1 MPNPDF
7 WTQAIGRRRSRRAL
21 LRAGAAGVG
30 IAGSAAAGCGGGGK
44 PGGGAP
50 SGAGP
55 SGTGAAGGTPSASGR
70 SGLVAGNFKTGGT
83 LQLQLNSVIGLDP
96 FTSSSFLTNEIISH
110 NYSRLFRFVAGTEPS
125 AFTSHELAPDLVD
138 TYEVGADGLTYTL
151 KLRRN
156 VMFHPPL
163 SRPLTSADVMA
174 SWQRLTTDPKSVN
187 GSVFKPFVDSLTAPD
202 DFTLVFKLK
211 APYAPFLNKLASAQ
225 YLWIISKDA
234 VDGKID
240 PSKQLPGT
248 GPWMFVDASP
258 TAYTFKKNPDYYIK
272 GIPYA
277 DGAVLNVILDFS
289 TREAQFQAGKLDV
302 DQVPIV
308 DTEAMQKALPKAHVA
323 SYNDIYA
330 SYVFFSD
337 VSDPQS
343 PFNDVRMR
351 RAVSLALDRK
361 GLLDAGY
368 NGHGAWTNIV
378 NPGMGKWWLDPQ
390 GTEIGDPGKWFKHDP
405 AQAKQLLNAAGHAN
419 TELKFLYPNNAYGEP
434 YNTLAD
440 AARGMLAD
448 AGFKLTVVTVD
459 YNKDYMNS
467 GQGIFY
473 KGAPPNT
480 VVFALQSR
488 FSDADDYLF
497 GFLAPDGNRN
507 QSKVNDP
514 NLTAL
519 IKKEQAELD
528 EAKRLDLA
536 KQIQKATNDQM
547 YYAPGYGQVRNDI
560 YQSWIDNPI
569 VTDEYSFGLERHA
582 YLSINR

>member
-30 IAGSAAAGCGGGGK
+30 IAGLAAAGCGGGGK

-55 SGTGAAGGTPSASGR
+55 SGTGAAGGTPSSSGR

-83 LQLQLNSVIGLDP
+83 LQLQLNSVIALDP
-96 FTSSSFLTNEIISH
+96 FTSGSFVTNQIISH
-110 NYSRLFRFVAGTEPS
+110 NYSRLFRFVASTEPS
-125 AFTSHELAPDLVD
+125 FFASHQVAPELVD

-151 KLRRN
+151 HLRKN
-156 VMFHPPL
+156 VMFHPPI
-163 SRPLTSADVMA
+163 SRPLTTADVMA

-187 GSVFKPFVDSLTAPD
+187 GSVYKPFVDSLTAPD

-211 APYAPFLNKLASAQ
+211 APYAPFLNRLAAAQ

-240 PSKQLPGT
+240 PSKQLAGT
-248 GPWMFVDASP
+248 GPWIFVDSSP
-258 TAYTFKKNPDYYIK
+258 TAYTFKKNPDYFIK

-277 DGAVLNVILDFS
+277 DGAVLNVLLDFS

-308 DTEAMQKALPKAHVA
+308 DTDAMKKAVPKAHIA
-323 SYNDIYA
+323 SYNDIYG
-330 SYVFFSD
+330 SYLFFSN
-337 VSDPQS
+337 VTDPQS
-343 PFNDVRMR
+343 PFNDVRVR
-351 RAVSLALDRK
+351 RAASLALDRK
-361 GLLDAGY
+361 GLLDVGY
-368 NGHGAWTNIV
+368 NGQGAWSNIV
-378 NPGMGKWWLDPQ
+378 NPGLGKWWLDPQ
-390 GTEIGDPGKWFKHDP
+390 GSEIGDPGKWFKHDP
-405 AQAKQLLNAAGHAN
+405 AQAKQLLTAAGHAN
-419 TELKFLYPNNAYGEP
+419 TEFKFMYPNNIYGDT

-448 AGFKLTVVTVD
+448 AGFKLTVVTLD

-480 VVFALQSR
+480 IVYALQSH
-488 FSDADDYLF
+488 FSDADDFLF
-497 GFLAPDGNRN
+497 GFLSPDGNRN

-519 IKKEQAELD
+519 IKKEQTELD
-528 EAKRLDLA
+528 EAKRVDLA
-536 KQIQKATNDQM
+536 KQIQRAASDQM
-547 YYAPGYGQVRNDI
+547 YYAPGYGQVRNDV
-560 YQSWIDNPI
+560 YQSWIENPI
-569 VTDEYSFGLERHA
+569 VTDEYSSGLERHA
-582 YLSINR
+582 YLSINK